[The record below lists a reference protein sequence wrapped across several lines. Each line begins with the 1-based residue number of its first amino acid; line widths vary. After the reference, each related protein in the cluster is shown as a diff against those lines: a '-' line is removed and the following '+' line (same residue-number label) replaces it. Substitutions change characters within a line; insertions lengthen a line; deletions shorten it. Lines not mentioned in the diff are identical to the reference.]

1 MRATADC
8 VPHYR
13 SRRPVRQ
20 RRPLRSDLTTL
31 DESSGPGHFRLAVRL
46 SRRGEFSA
54 RWPTLF
60 RSHQL
65 RRSGM
70 NDGDSAHDDDRL
82 DVTVT
87 RHDDLDDADD
97 VWADWDDIGGEG

>member
-1 MRATADC
+1 MRATAVC

-20 RRPLRSDLTTL
+20 RRPLRPDLTTL
-31 DESSGPGHFRLAVRL
+31 DESSGPWHFRFAERF
-46 SRRGEFSA
+46 SRRVEFIA
-54 RWPTLF
+54 RRPTLF

-70 NDGDSAHDDDRL
+70 NDVDSTHDDVRL
-82 DVTVT
+82 DVTAT
-87 RHDDLDDADD
+87 RHDDLDDAYDA
-97 VWADWDDIGGEG
+97 WADWDDI